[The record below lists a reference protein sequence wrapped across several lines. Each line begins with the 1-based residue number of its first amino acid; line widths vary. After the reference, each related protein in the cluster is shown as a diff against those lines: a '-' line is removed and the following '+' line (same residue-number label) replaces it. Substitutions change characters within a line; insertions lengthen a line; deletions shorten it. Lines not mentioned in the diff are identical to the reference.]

1 MSAEDRR
8 QNVRLEQEA
17 GTEALSAA
25 RALVEKGLYRS
36 AMSRAYYA
44 LFHHVRAL
52 LYTQGL
58 EPRTHEGLEHLFG
71 LHWVK
76 PGKVDAASAKLLA
89 RLQKYREQSD
99 YGTVTIFTKDD
110 VEQELREVERFI
122 ATAQPYLNK
131 A

>member
-1 MSAEDRR
+1 MNPDDTR
-8 QNVRLEQEA
+8 QNVQLEQEA
-17 GTEALSAA
+17 GNEALSAA
-25 RALVEKGLYRS
+25 RILVEKGLLRS

-44 LFHHVRAL
+44 LFHYVKAL

-76 PGKVDAASAKLLA
+76 AGKVDTGSAKLLA

-99 YGTVTIFTKDD
+99 YGIVTIFTRDD
-110 VEQELREVERFI
+110 VEQELLEIERFLQ
-122 ATAQPYLNK
+122 AVRKHLAG
-131 A
+131 

>member
-1 MSAEDRR
+1 MSAEDTR
-8 QNVRLEQEA
+8 QSIQLEIEA
-17 GTEALSAA
+17 GNEALSAA
-25 RALVEKGLYRS
+25 RTLTEKGLYRS

-58 EPRTHEGLEHLFG
+58 EPRTHEGMEHLFG

-76 PGKVDAASAKLLA
+76 PGKIDTASAKLLA

-99 YGTVTIFTKDD
+99 YGTVTLFTKDD
-110 VEQELREVERFI
+110 VEQELKEVDRFI
-122 ATAQPYLNK
+122 QYTRQYVGL
-131 A
+131 

>member
-1 MSAEDRR
+1 MVSAEDTR
-8 QNVRLEQEA
+8 QSIQLEIEA

-25 RALVEKGLYRS
+25 RMLVEKGLYRS

-58 EPRTHEGLEHLFG
+58 EPRTHEGMEHLFG

-76 PGKVDAASAKLLA
+76 PGKVEGASAKLFA

-99 YGTVTIFTKDD
+99 YGTVTLFTKDD
-110 VEQELREVERFI
+110 VEQELKEVDRFI
-122 ATAQPYLNK
+122 QHIRQYVGS
-131 A
+131 